1 MDLWIYHIQCGRPAN
16 TCQLERGRQTKEIT
30 SVGIPVVKNKKH
42 VTGEK
47 GKKDQRRML
56 KSNTKAS
63 EVVVEDSDDSEDKK
77 DVSKNND
84 NYEGIYADVIADAK
98 DGRNER

>member
-1 MDLWIYHIQCGRPAN
+1 
-16 TCQLERGRQTKEIT
+16 
-30 SVGIPVVKNKKH
+30 
-42 VTGEK
+42 
-47 GKKDQRRML
+47 ML